1 MILSSKGHVKIQG
14 DGVSICTEMVCL
26 MATFRNDLEEK
37 LGKDMAE
44 ALFDTIVRNSKNTS
58 ELITKGRADTFSDKL
73 LKVLHELS
81 EEGE

>member
-1 MILSSKGHVKIQG
+1 MILSNKGHVKIQG
-14 DGVSICTEMVCL
+14 DGVSICTEMICL
-26 MATFRNDLEEK
+26 MAAFRNDLEES

-44 ALFDTIVRNSKNTS
+44 VIFDNIVRNSKNTS
-58 ELITKGRADTFSDKL
+58 ELITNGRADTLSDKL